1 MPNGHNEPGW
11 SRRVQTVPF
20 EDIGRLGVSDD
31 GRTLYLVREAS
42 YGQRRNFSETLVA
55 SNTRIREPSRPY
67 VDESLSSSLSVL
79 EGLALL
85 SDRSSPFP
93 L

>member
-1 MPNGHNEPGW
+1 MRQQSGWNPVPNGHNEPGW

-42 YGQRRNFSETLVA
+42 YGQRRNFSETPAA
-55 SNTRIREPSRPY
+55 SNTRIRDDQP
-67 VDESLSSSLSVL
+67 SLS
-79 EGLALL
+79 G
-85 SDRSSPFP
+85 
-93 L
+93 